1 MTRILVTKYVE
12 EFPEGSRAIL
22 KSIMSKRAEEVYD
35 VDRLFSAYFIA
46 EAALAASNKLLSAI
60 DEARRDRLLY
70 RQFQVVYDEVS
81 WGPVEVAR
89 TIAVYPAGLHA
100 SMTYVPA
107 FSSPELLLLGEIV
120 SRSLETLDEV
130 KGYVDK
136 TFNETKGSTQAAK
149 GAGPL
154 GGPDEDVSEGPV
166 LERLDEVMD
175 ELERAVDRLKAEAE
189 GLEKYQV
196 PLSDEELRAEWEK
209 LSPYAP
215 RWLSEAWN
223 AYSWLEQLRKGIWV
237 TQPPFRGG
245 RYLLVMLAWRLYELY
260 VAGIVL
266 EALGELGYSVEK
278 ADANRFVLTRDNE
291 AIELLLNSDMEG
303 SRLLSVDSDKETARK
318 ARGRPDISLKDK
330 NRERLLVI
338 ECKFSDDPNYLTAG
352 RFKAMAYLYEYG
364 AQLGALV
371 FPELN
376 SERRPYDGEDE
387 GTRGLWRSLT
397 KEGGLLCMS
406 LRDGTGQALYLLR
419 VDPAEGNDAEAA
431 WREAKRRVRKV
442 LEGFLGPESKPC
454 RSQTAFERTLGLIS

>member
-1 MTRILVTKYVE
+1 MKSRDLRKRIRYMARIVARSYLRGLPSSEAV
-12 EFPEGSRAIL
+12 L
-22 KSIMSKRAEEVYD
+22 
-35 VDRLFSAYFIA
+35 DRLLKQAGKKYEVDELTRAYLTA
-46 EAALAASNKLLSAI
+46 WLARVAASDLRSAI
-60 DEARRDRLLY
+60 EDARRDRLLY
-70 RQFQVVYDEVS
+70 RQFRVVYDSTS
-81 WGPVEVAR
+81 WGPIDVAR
-89 TIAVYPAGLHA
+89 TIAVYPGGLQA
-100 SMTYVPA
+100 SMTYVPT
-107 FSSPELLLLGEIV
+107 FSSPELILLGEIV
-120 SRSLETLDEV
+120 SRSLR
-130 KGYVDK
+130 
-136 TFNETKGSTQAAK
+136 A
-149 GAGPL
+149 
-154 GGPDEDVSEGPV
+154 
-166 LERLDEVMD
+166 LDEVMQGLRGLAQAEGED
-175 ELERAVDRLKAEAE
+175 PLLKELNGAVKRLEEAVDRLKAEAE
-189 GLEKYQV
+189 GLQGYPVQ
-196 PLSDEELRAEWEK
+196 LSDEELRAEWER

-291 AIELLLNSDMEG
+291 AVELLLNSDMEG

-330 NRERLLVI
+330 NRKRLLVI

-364 AQLGALV
+364 AQAGALV

-376 SERRPYDGEDE
+376 SEGRPYDGEDE

-406 LRDGTGQALYLLR
+406 LRDDTGQALYLLR
-419 VDPAEGNDAEAA
+419 VDPAEGNDAEEA
-431 WREAKRRVRKV
+431 WEEAKRRVMTV

-454 RSQTAFERTLGLIS
+454 RSQTAFEGTLGLIS